1 LHAACVTYDYSGYGE
16 TPVVVLVNPAKT
28 ITVPRGETGKMRTVE
43 MKIALINPNPHG
55 VHIDEALIEEADAEY
70 NQVTIE
76 QLQQVLETKTWEALE
91 IEGEVPNISLK
102 DVARIKEML
111 QQRITEIS

>member
-1 LHAACVTYDYSGYGE
+1 VDYDYSGYGD

-28 ITVPRGETGKMRTVE
+28 ITIPRGEISKGRTVE
-43 MKIALINPNPHG
+43 MKVALLNPNGHG
-55 VHIDEALIEEADAEY
+55 VHIDEDLIEAADQEY
-70 NQVTIE
+70 NTHTLE
-76 QLQQVLETKTWEALE
+76 QLQQVLETKTWDALE
-91 IEGEVPNISLK
+91 IDGEVPNISLK